1 MSGMKSLV
9 TVAAV
14 ATAAAAM
21 IHFAVAPEH
30 FQEWW
35 GFGTFFVVCGEVQLG
50 WALSLRARPGATSLA
65 IGLGG
70 SVLLVA
76 LWLRSRSVA
85 LPVGPEAGV
94 PESVGTAD
102 VIAVLLEVVTAAGCA
117 WALRFSGGR
126 LPGASAARALGLI

>member
-1 MSGMKSLV
+1 
-9 TVAAV
+9 
-14 ATAAAAM
+14 M

-35 GFGTFFVVCGEVQLG
+35 GFGTFFVVCGEVQLA
-50 WALSLRARPGATSLA
+50 WALSLRAKPGGASLA

-70 SVLLVA
+70 SVLLVV
-76 LWLRSRSVA
+76 LWMLSRSVG

-94 PESVGTAD
+94 PEPVGTPD

-117 WALRFSGGR
+117 WALRFSGSR
-126 LPGASAARALGLI
+126 LPRESAARALGLVAAGGLTAWALLAVGG